1 VIISINSGSWGVM
14 VIRLDIKIWKIDR
27 GGTKKVEAEK
37 SV

>member
-1 VIISINSGSWGVM
+1 M

-37 SV
+37 SVWMGEKE